1 MCVFDSTC
9 IRFFRLPCSQRTPVT
24 MDSLDC
30 FIALPWLFP
39 LLLPPLPPPGSLYLS
54 QGLLKTCV
62 SAYVWVF
69 MDENEEVNS

>member
-9 IRFFRLPCSQRTPVT
+9 IRFFRLPCSQQTPVT

-39 LLLPPLPPPGSLYLS
+39 LLLPPPSARLSLSLPGSF
-54 QGLLKTCV
+54 KDVCV
-62 SAYVWVF
+62 CLCVGVH
-69 MDENEEVNS
+69 V